1 MAVGAPGGAP
11 HRTGSVPRKAHVDP
25 HQWLWVVFTVGAAA
39 TQTARNAMQRSLTER
54 LGTLGATH
62 VRFHYGLPFGLAFLA
77 AIAAVSGLDGLAPS
91 WSFAAWTLA
100 GALAQIAG
108 TALMLAAMRERA
120 FVVAIAYVK
129 TEPVQIAL
137 FGFVVLGEALGAQ
150 ALLAVAVATAGVL
163 LMSLPARAGA
173 AAGAGVVGAAAG
185 APSPG
190 TERAGR
196 FARLRPALLGI
207 GSGAMFALSAVG
219 FRGAIVDLGEA
230 PFYARSTFTLAAS
243 LAIQT
248 ALLTGWLLARDRRV
262 LREILRA
269 WRPSLAAG
277 AAGALASQMWF
288 LAFSLQTA
296 AAVRTVGLV
305 EILFA
310 QAASRRLF
318 SQRASRREALGI
330 ALMAAGL
337 ALLLAA

>member
-1 MAVGAPGGAP
+1 
-11 HRTGSVPRKAHVDP
+11 
-25 HQWLWVVFTVGAAA
+25 VVFTVGAAA

-62 VRFHYGLPFGLAFLA
+62 VRFLYGLPFGVAFLA
-77 AIAAVSGLDGLAPS
+77 GVAAIVGLDGVRPT
-91 WSFAAWTLA
+91 WSFVGWTA
-100 GALAQIAG
+100 TGAVFQIAG

-129 TEPVQIAL
+129 TEPVLIAA
-137 FGFVVLGEALGAQ
+137 FGFIFLGDTLGAT
-150 ALLAVAVATAGVL
+150 AIGAVLIATAGVV
-163 LMSLPARAGA
+163 LMSLPAGPARTPGAPGA
-173 AAGAGVVGAAAG
+173 AA
-185 APSPG
+185 APVSPPVSAPAPPKN
-190 TERAGR
+190 T
-196 FARLRPALLGI
+196 LRPVLLGI

-219 FRGAIVDLGEA
+219 FRGAILELGDGL
-230 PFYARSTFTLAAS
+230 FYVRSTVTLVTS
-243 LAIQT
+243 LLLQT
-248 ALLTGWLLARDRRV
+248 ALLSGWLFARDRKV
-262 LREILRA
+262 LIEVLRA

-296 AAVRTVGLV
+296 AAVRTVGLI

-318 SQRASRREALGI
+318 SQRTSPREVLGI

-337 ALLLAA
+337 LLLLSA

>member
-1 MAVGAPGGAP
+1 M
-11 HRTGSVPRKAHVDP
+11 
-25 HQWLWVVFTVGAAA
+25 FTVGAAA
-39 TQTARNAMQRSLTER
+39 TQTARNAMQRSLVER

-62 VRFHYGLPFGLAFLA
+62 VRFLYGLPFGLAFLA
-77 AIAAVSGLDGLAPS
+77 AIAAIAGLDGLEPS
-91 WSFAAWTLA
+91 WRFASWTLA
-100 GALAQIAG
+100 GAVFQIAG

-129 TEPVQIAL
+129 TEPVLIAA

-150 ALLAVAVATAGVL
+150 AMLAVALATAGVL
-163 LMSLPARAGA
+163 LMSLPAAHA
-173 AAGAGVVGAAAG
+173 AAD
-185 APSPG
+185 APGPQRPRG
-190 TERAGR
+190 
-196 FARLRPALLGI
+196 FARLRPALLGVA
-207 GSGAMFALSAVG
+207 SGAMFALSAVG
-219 FRGAIVDLGEA
+219 FRGAIVDLGDA
-230 PFYARSTFTLAAS
+230 PFYTRSTFTLAAS

-288 LAFSLQTA
+288 LAFSLQAA

-318 SQRASRREALGI
+318 SQRTSRRETLGI
-330 ALMAAGL
+330 VTMVAGL
-337 ALLLAA
+337 VLLLAAQRAPAP

>member
-1 MAVGAPGGAP
+1 
-11 HRTGSVPRKAHVDP
+11 
-25 HQWLWVVFTVGAAA
+25 LWVLFTVGAAA
-39 TQTARNAMQRSLTER
+39 SQTARNAMQRSLTER

-62 VRFHYGLPFGLAFLA
+62 VRFLYGLPFGLAFLA
-77 AIAAVSGLDGLAPS
+77 AIAAVSGLDGLELS
-91 WSFAAWTLA
+91 WSYAGWTVA
-100 GALAQIAG
+100 GAVFQIAA

-129 TEPVQIAL
+129 TEPVQIAA
-137 FGFVVLGEALGAQ
+137 FGFLVLGEALGTQ
-150 ALLAVAVATAGVL
+150 ALAAIGIATAGVL
-163 LMSLPARAGA
+163 LMSLPAGGAVSAGPAHESPPA
-173 AAGAGVVGAAAG
+173 ASRPPPRPEGSGFAA
-185 APSPG
+185 
-190 TERAGR
+190 
-196 FARLRPALLGI
+196 LRPALLGI
-207 GSGAMFALSAVG
+207 ASGALFALSAVG
-219 FRGAIVDLGEA
+219 FRGAIVDLGDA
-230 PFYARSTFTLAAS
+230 PFYTRSTFTLACS
-243 LAIQT
+243 LALQS

-318 SQRASRREALGI
+318 SQRTSRREALGI
-330 ALMAAGL
+330 VLMVAGVL
-337 ALLLAA
+337 LLLAA

>member
-1 MAVGAPGGAP
+1 MDP
-11 HRTGSVPRKAHVDP
+11 TG
-25 HQWLWVVFTVGAAA
+25 WLWVAFTIGAAA

-62 VRFHYGLPFGLAFLA
+62 VRFLYGLPFGVALLAAVA
-77 AIAAVSGLDGLAPS
+77 AIAGLDGVRPS
-91 WSFAAWTLA
+91 WPFLGWTVT
-100 GALAQIAG
+100 GAVFQIAG
-108 TALMLAAMRERA
+108 TALMLAAMRDRA

-129 TEPVQIAL
+129 TEPVLIAA
-137 FGFVVLGEALGAQ
+137 FGFMFLGDVLSATALA
-150 ALLAVAVATAGVL
+150 AVLVATAGVL
-163 LMSLPARAGA
+163 LMSLPARAAPPSPTGPA
-173 AAGAGVVGAAAG
+173 LGTASAPAASLAAGT
-185 APSPG
+185 APGEAP
-190 TERAGR
+190 RAIPPR
-196 FARLRPALLGI
+196 VSLRPALLGI

-219 FRGAIVDLGEA
+219 FRGAILELGDA
-230 PFYARSTFTLAAS
+230 VFYVRSTFTLVTS

-248 ALLTGWLLARDRRV
+248 AMLSAWLWARDRRV
-262 LREILRA
+262 LIEVLRA

-277 AAGALASQMWF
+277 AAGAFASQMWF

-318 SQRASRREALGI
+318 SQRTSPREMLGI

-337 ALLLAA
+337 VLLLSA

>member
-1 MAVGAPGGAP
+1 M
-11 HRTGSVPRKAHVDP
+11 DP

-39 TQTARNAMQRSLTER
+39 TQTARNAMQRSLVER

-62 VRFHYGLPFGLAFLA
+62 VRFLYGLPFGLAFLA
-77 AIAAVSGLDGLAPS
+77 AIAAIAGLDGLEPS
-91 WSFAAWTLA
+91 WRFAGWTLA
-100 GALAQIAG
+100 GAVFQIAG

-129 TEPVQIAL
+129 TEPVLIAA

-150 ALLAVAVATAGVL
+150 AMLAVALATAGVL
-163 LMSLPARAGA
+163 LMSLPAAHAGA
-173 AAGAGVVGAAAG
+173 D
-185 APSPG
+185 APGPQRPRG
-190 TERAGR
+190 
-196 FARLRPALLGI
+196 FARLRPALLGVA
-207 GSGAMFALSAVG
+207 SGAMFALSAVG
-219 FRGAIVDLGEA
+219 FRGAIVDLGDA
-230 PFYARSTFTLAAS
+230 PFYTRSTFTLAAS

-288 LAFSLQTA
+288 LAFSLQAA

-318 SQRASRREALGI
+318 SQRTSRRETLGI
-330 ALMAAGL
+330 VTMVAGL
-337 ALLLAA
+337 VLLLAAQPAPAP